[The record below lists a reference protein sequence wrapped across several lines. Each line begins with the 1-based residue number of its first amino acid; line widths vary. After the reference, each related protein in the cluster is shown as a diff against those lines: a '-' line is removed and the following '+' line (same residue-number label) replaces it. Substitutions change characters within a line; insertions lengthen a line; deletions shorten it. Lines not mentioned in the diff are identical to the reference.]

1 MGHISHLSML
11 VLLKMFK
18 KPTNTYMVLGECDR
32 LPIYYTYFT
41 TCIKYWCKLLTLS
54 DHRYPKNCYM
64 LLKRLDEAGRIH
76 WATNVK
82 KYVIYVWFG
91 YVWVAQEVGNIDVFL
106 CQFRQ
111 RLK

>member
-18 KPTNTYMVLGECDR
+18 KPTNTCMVLGECGR
-32 LPIYYTYFT
+32 LPLCYTYFT

-54 DHRYPKNCYM
+54 DHRYPKRCYM
-64 LLKRLDEAGRIH
+64 LLTRLDEAGRINR
-76 WATNVK
+76 ATIVK
-82 KYVIYVWFG
+82 NMLFMYGFG
-91 YVWVAQEVGNIDVFL
+91 YVWVAQEVGNIDLFL
-106 CQFRQ
+106 WQFHQ